1 MMNSKQVILYKPTA
15 KISKDDL
22 LALREAGFVPV
33 GVESFNDVKVID
45 PFTVDSRNAVW
56 MAAMEAIA
64 KADTTE
70 GAKTK
75 FGRRLSELLS
85 EMALPTGVVTK

>member
-1 MMNSKQVILYKPTA
+1 MNSKQVMLYKTKA
-15 KISKDDL
+15 NLSGKDL
-22 LALREAGFVPV
+22 AALREAGFVPV
-33 GVESFNDVKVID
+33 AVESFDDVKVID

-64 KADTTE
+64 KADSNE

-85 EMALPTGVVTK
+85 DMALPTGKVTK

>member
-1 MMNSKQVILYKPTA
+1 MNSKQVMLYKATA
-15 KISKDDL
+15 NIAAADL
-22 LALREAGFVPV
+22 AALREAGFVPV
-33 GVESFNDVKVID
+33 GVESFDDVKVID

-64 KADTTE
+64 KADSSE

-85 EMALPTGVVTK
+85 DMALPTGKATK